1 MSFKEKQRNVDIIR
15 ERNKSREKLRSDKMK
30 TEIEGEG
37 ERDVF

>member
-30 TEIEGEG
+30 TEIEGE
-37 ERDVF
+37 E

>member
-30 TEIEGEG
+30 TEIELEG